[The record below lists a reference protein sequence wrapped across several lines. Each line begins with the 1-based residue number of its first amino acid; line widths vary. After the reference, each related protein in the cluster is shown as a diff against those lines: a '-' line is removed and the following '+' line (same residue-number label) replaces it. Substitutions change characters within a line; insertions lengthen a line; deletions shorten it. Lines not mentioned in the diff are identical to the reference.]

1 MPAQSE
7 QRSGA
12 VDADVADLVAVATD
26 PAAVDR
32 IIKDISDRRAAMRL
46 AERNAKEAEAKL
58 EAHEAALK
66 AATEALERDAE
77 KIRKELS
84 TREAAVAAKEAE
96 IEEREAKIARFNQMI
111 EAA

>member
-1 MPAQSE
+1 MSAQAQ

-12 VDADVADLVAVATD
+12 VDAEAADLVALASD
-26 PAAVDR
+26 PKAYDR
-32 IIKDISDRRAAMRL
+32 IVKDISDRRAAMRL
-46 AERNAKEAEAKL
+46 AERNAKEAEAAL

-96 IEEREAKIARFNQMI
+96 IEEREGKIARFNQMI